1 MPRLRSL
8 GHRRAVLALSRP
20 PNTGDKLRSGAR
32 AHPVSSR
39 GHSAAPPSA
48 APPAARGR
56 VPPKA
61 SSASS
66 PCSTAPCPFAHL
78 SRFHLPQAHYFV
90 VCSGLHLV
98 PNLAVIRRGALLLFC
113 LHLWPPALRQARDAP
128 ASASATGPRLS
139 PPAVRACR

>member
-20 PNTGDKLRSGAR
+20 SNTGDKLRSGAR
-32 AHPVSSR
+32 VHAVNRR

-48 APPAARGR
+48 APLAARGV

-66 PCSTAPCPFAHL
+66 PCSTA
-78 SRFHLPQAHYFV
+78 R
-90 VCSGLHLV
+90 
-98 PNLAVIRRGALLLFC
+98 
-113 LHLWPPALRQARDAP
+113 
-128 ASASATGPRLS
+128 PRLAPTS
-139 PPAVRACR
+139 RSLFPLGLGVVPARTERRQLLEP